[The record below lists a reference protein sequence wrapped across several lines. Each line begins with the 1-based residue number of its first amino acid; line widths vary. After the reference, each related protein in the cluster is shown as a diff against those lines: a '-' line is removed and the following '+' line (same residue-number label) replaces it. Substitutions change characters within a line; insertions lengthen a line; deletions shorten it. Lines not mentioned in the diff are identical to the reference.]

1 MFRLEHI
8 SSSAIVCT
16 KCSNWNILELCSN
29 WSILSIRGCA
39 YPEIRM
45 SWVKW
50 NGVWGLGAAEVAWG
64 EWRRRL
70 ALGGGEC
77 QLHRL
82 ANSGECPV
90 GVPGLPPSF
99 SCHVWGGVEAPG
111 AVRFPPAKKFT
122 AAVKSAPMPATYPKP
137 IRNRS
142 ACA

>member
-1 MFRLEHI
+1 MFRLEDI
-8 SSSAIVCT
+8 SGFAIVCT

-29 WSILSIRGCA
+29 WSILSIHGCA

-50 NGVWGLGAAEVAWG
+50 NGVWGLGAAEVAWD

-82 ANSGECPV
+82 AGKGQVVRTWTRRQMLAIECLQRRFQPGIEGSANLGKLGCKKGE
-90 GVPGLPPSF
+90 
-99 SCHVWGGVEAPG
+99 
-111 AVRFPPAKKFT
+111 
-122 AAVKSAPMPATYPKP
+122 
-137 IRNRS
+137 
-142 ACA
+142 